1 MPQMLSCGNGMF
13 GPPSYHG
20 IRRME
25 MLRLGIGVAIGWFAY
40 DALEKRSNSVPD
52 IVKTCV
58 TKAVEVF
65 KKDENNQLPGKG
77 KEECAK

>member
-1 MPQMLSCGNGMF
+1 
-13 GPPSYHG
+13 
-20 IRRME
+20 

-40 DALEKRSNSVPD
+40 DALQKKGDTVPD

-65 KKDENNQLPGKG
+65 KKEDNGKQRDKLLSTTEEG